1 MTKNNKLEELSE
13 ALFEWAEGNIET
25 RSVMLIAGNAVSV
38 RNAYR
43 GSRDNLVESLANA
56 MLKDKE
62 LCSMCARALSLCEK
76 NKEPDY
82 DEE

>member
-1 MTKNNKLEELSE
+1 MTKSKKMKELSE
-13 ALFEWAEGNIET
+13 ALIEWVEEDGAN
-25 RSVMLIAGNAVSV
+25 RSVMLIAGDEKSV

-56 MLKDKE
+56 MLKDEE
-62 LCSMCARALSLCEK
+62 LCSMCARALALCEK
-76 NKEPDY
+76 NKENDY